1 MIEDQADNLQQELES
16 KRTFDDEEQES
27 RVGLLGADA
36 NLKNL
41 NDLEAGEEAGDALKT
56 DSNSDEEEES

>member
-1 MIEDQADNLQQELES
+1 M
-16 KRTFDDEEQES
+16 
-27 RVGLLGADA
+27 LGADA

-56 DSNSDEEEES
+56 DSNSNEEEESQVSYYTVDAETGVVLRKMVKKS

>member
-1 MIEDQADNLQQELES
+1 M
-16 KRTFDDEEQES
+16 
-27 RVGLLGADA
+27 LGADA

-56 DSNSDEEEES
+56 DSNSDEEEESQVSYYTVDAETGVVLRKMVKKS